1 MIPDYV
7 NKNKIMQKI
16 EKFLEPLNLPF
27 KLFNFLNQAS
37 LDKLIDLLER
47 LEKNPKRNLNQLL
60 NLLKN
65 VGIQLSQSLI
75 DLLKLFQ
82 KLWNITKKKVSYLL
96 DDRLVQFLRNL
107 QAEPIQR
114 LFDHLQSTKKKDIS
128 EHQTD
133 FIKDLE

>member
-1 MIPDYV
+1 
-7 NKNKIMQKI
+7 MQKI

-114 LFDHLQSTKKKDIS
+114 LFDHLQSTKKKEIILL
-128 EHQTD
+128 QV
-133 FIKDLE
+133 